1 MTERTMNKKNKKGNY
16 YMKKIIII
24 GAGPAGLTAANE
36 LLKDNTEEYEV
47 LILEESHA
55 IGGISQ
61 TVKYNGNRMDIG
73 GHRFFSK
80 SDEIMD
86 WWKELMPLQGKD
98 AFDDKLLGREKPLS
112 EGGPDPEKDDVV
124 MLVRDRVSR
133 IYYKKHF
140 FDYPVTMSASTI
152 KSMGFLAT
160 MGAGFSYLKACI
172 VKKPETSLENFYI
185 NRFGKKL
192 YSMFFEGYTEKLW
205 GRHPSD
211 ISADWGS
218 QRVKG
223 LSIRAVIKDMF
234 SKLFGGKKKKN
245 KKNIETSLIEQFWY
259 PKYGPGQLWELAA
272 DRAVQRGAKLIKDCL
287 VKNIVCE
294 NGRIK
299 AVVCETNDGKKTIEG
314 DIFISSMPV
323 RDLVLGMT
331 GEEPSQQ
338 IRDIADGLPYRDFVT
353 VGLLVN
359 RLDLENRTKIKT
371 LGNIVPDCW
380 IYVQET
386 NVKLGRIQIFN
397 NWSPYMVKDPEHT
410 VWIGLEYFCREGD
423 DFWCMSDDECIEL
436 AAKELEG
443 MGVINADE
451 VLDSHRERV
460 KKAYPAYFDTYAYM
474 DDLIKFLDGYENL
487 FCVGRNGQHRYNNM
501 DHSMLTAIRAA
512 QAIKNGVTDKHDIWN
527 VNTEKEYHET
537 KS

>member
-1 MTERTMNKKNKKGNY
+1 
-16 YMKKIIII
+16 MKKVVII

-36 LLKDNTEEYEV
+36 LLKDTNGAFEV
-47 LILEESHA
+47 VILEETQV

-61 TVKYNGNRMDIG
+61 TVRYHGNRMDIG

-80 SDEIMD
+80 SDEIMN

-98 AFDDKLLGREKPLS
+98 AFDDKQLGRTKPLT
-112 EGGPDPEKDDVV
+112 EGGPDPEQEDVV

-133 IYYKKHF
+133 IYYRKHF
-140 FDYPVTMSASTI
+140 FDYPISMSMSTI
-152 KSMGFLAT
+152 KNMGFLTT
-160 MGAGFSYLKACI
+160 MAAGFSYLKAAMF
-172 VKKPETSLENFYI
+172 KKPETSLENFYI

-205 GRHPSD
+205 GRHPRE

-223 LSIRAVIKDMF
+223 LSIRAVLKDMF
-234 SKLFGGKKKKN
+234 SKMFGGKKKRKN
-245 KKNIETSLIEQFWY
+245 VETSLIEQFWY

-272 DRAVQRGAKLIKDCL
+272 DRAVEKGATLLKGHK
-287 VKNIVCE
+287 VKEIVCQD
-294 NGRIK
+294 NKIT
-299 AVVCETNDGKKTIEG
+299 AVVCETENGDVTIEG
-314 DIFISSMPV
+314 DVFISSMPV
-323 RDLVLGMT
+323 KDLVLGLT
-331 GEEPSQQ
+331 GQTPERA
-338 IRDIADGLPYRDFVT
+338 ITDIAEGLPYRDFVT

-359 RLDLENRTKIKT
+359 RLDLENKTKVKT

-410 VWIGLEYFCREGD
+410 VWIGLEYFCAEGD
-423 DFWCMSDDECIEL
+423 DFWNMTDEECIDF
-436 AAKELEG
+436 AAKELES
-443 MGVINADE
+443 MGVIRADE
-451 VLDSHRERV
+451 VLDSHRERI

-474 DDLIKFLDGYENL
+474 DRLVSFLDGYDNL
-487 FCVGRNGQHRYNNM
+487 YCVGRNGQHRYNNM

-512 QAIKNGVTDKHDIWN
+512 QAIKAGDTDKYAIWN

-537 KS
+537 KQ

>member
-1 MTERTMNKKNKKGNY
+1 
-16 YMKKIIII
+16 MKKIVII

-36 LLKDNTEEYEV
+36 LLKDTNNDYEV
-47 LILEESHA
+47 VILEETQV

-61 TVKYNGNRMDIG
+61 TVRYHGNRMDIG

-80 SDEIMD
+80 SDEIMN

-98 AFDDKLLGREKPLS
+98 AFDDKQLGRTKPLA
-112 EGGPDPEKDDVV
+112 EGGPDPEQEDVV

-133 IYYKKHF
+133 IYYRKHF

-152 KSMGFLAT
+152 KNMGFLTT
-160 MGAGFSYLKACI
+160 MAAGFSYLKAAMF
-172 VKKPETSLENFYI
+172 KKPETSLENFYI

-205 GRHPSD
+205 GRHPRE

-223 LSIRAVIKDMF
+223 LSIRAVLKDMF
-234 SKLFGGKKKKN
+234 SKMFGGKKKRKN
-245 KKNIETSLIEQFWY
+245 VETSLIEQFWY

-272 DRAVQRGAKLIKDCL
+272 DKAVERGAKLLKGHK
-287 VKNIVCE
+287 VKEIVCHD
-294 NGRIK
+294 GK
-299 AVVCETNDGKKTIEG
+299 VTAVVCETAQGKVTIEG
-314 DIFISSMPV
+314 DVFISSMPV
-323 RDLVLGMT
+323 KDLVGGMT
-331 GEEPSQQ
+331 GDVPAREML
-338 IRDIADGLPYRDFVT
+338 DIAEGLPYRDFVT

-359 RLDLENRTKIKT
+359 RLDLENKTKVKT

-410 VWIGLEYFCREGD
+410 VWIGLEYFCAEGD
-423 DFWCMSDDECIEL
+423 DFWNMTDEDCIAL
-436 AAKELEG
+436 AAKELES
-443 MGVINADE
+443 MGVIHADE

-474 DDLIKFLDGYENL
+474 DKLVAFLDGYDNL
-487 FCVGRNGQHRYNNM
+487 YCVGRNGQHRYNNM

-512 QAIKNGVTDKHDIWN
+512 QAIKEGSTDKHAVWN

-537 KS
+537 KQD